1 MWNKT
6 WNIDILESE
15 NHLIYCT
22 QKETPFYICFL
33 LFLDIFPFSPKDCIY
48 DPLKSDKIVYTL
60 SKLSIL

>member
-6 WNIDILESE
+6 WNIDILESVKSYDLLYTKG
-15 NHLIYCT
+15 NT
-22 QKETPFYICFL
+22 FYICFL